1 MKITYNIVRAQVF
14 INQKIWRQK
23 EAQKERWVKDIR
35 GEFGMNSII
44 GVAIGLIIAAFVLI
58 PSLKTFATTVMTS
71 MTTWWTGTINGTLF
85 PTK

>member
-1 MKITYNIVRAQVF
+1 MNKMRIAENMIRAQFF
-14 INQKIWRQK
+14 IK
-23 EAQKERWVKDIR
+23 EIATRQKERWVTDIR

-44 GVAIGLIIAAFVLI
+44 GIAIGLIVAAFVLI

>member
-1 MKITYNIVRAQVF
+1 MKITENMIRVQIIA
-14 INQKIWRQK
+14 RQLVTR
-23 EAQKERWVKDIR
+23 QRERWVTDVR

-44 GVAIGLIIAAFVLI
+44 GVAIGLIVAAFVLI